1 MRQAGANHT
10 WRHGGSC
17 QAIIEAAFGFKQLTR
32 SSDTFDRVDFRL
44 ANSDTLV
51 AIEIKTRKIKSSDF
65 DDSIIRD
72 TKVQALRSL
81 VAEGWRVLLILNYTD
96 RLLFIELTGTEQW
109 RWTANSGRPRRP
121 HFHIPIKSFH
131 PVPLSPPGAVLAA
144 AGGSS
149 VALQPRGHGANH
161 IMALAA
167 ANRPSQKL
175 GAFAGR
181 R

>member
-1 MRQAGANHT
+1 VRQAGANHT

-65 DDSIIRD
+65 DDSIIRY
-72 TKVQALRSL
+72 TKVQALRCL
-81 VAEGWRVLLILNYTD
+81 VAEGWRVLLVLNYTD

-109 RWTANSGRPRRP
+109 RWTANIGRPRRP
-121 HFHIPIKSFH
+121 HFHIPIKSFQVN
-131 PVPLSPPGAVLAA
+131 PEDESWRGKPGACSRRVY
-144 AGGSS
+144 GG
-149 VALQPRGHGANH
+149 A
-161 IMALAA
+161 I
-167 ANRPSQKL
+167 
-175 GAFAGR
+175 
-181 R
+181 